1 MKYTL
6 VRRVKFTHAND
17 CVSVV
22 KEADSIEQVLK
33 YKVGAEMLE
42 EKGSK
47 VEFEVHIN
55 INDVFN
61 YINSKEEK
69 PVLLTDELPETQAS

>member
-6 VRRVKFTHAND
+6 VRRVTFSHAND

-22 KEADSIEQVLK
+22 KEADSMEQVLK

-47 VEFEVHIN
+47 VQFEIQIN
-55 INDVFN
+55 INDVFT

-69 PVLLTDELPETQAS
+69 PLLLTDEVPDTQAS

>member
-6 VRRVKFTHAND
+6 VRRVTFTHAND

-33 YKVGAEMLE
+33 YKVCAEMLE
-42 EKGSK
+42 EKGTSVK
-47 VEFEVHIN
+47 FEIQIN

-69 PVLLTDELPETQAS
+69 PLLLTDEVPETQAS